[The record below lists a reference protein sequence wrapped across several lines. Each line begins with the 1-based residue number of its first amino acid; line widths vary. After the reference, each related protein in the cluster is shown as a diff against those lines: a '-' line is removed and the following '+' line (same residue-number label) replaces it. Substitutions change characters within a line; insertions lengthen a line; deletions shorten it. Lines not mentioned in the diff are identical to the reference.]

1 MKWLKYALQN
11 IFRNKRRSSVTIL
24 IAVIG
29 TMAILISSGFVLFT
43 YDSLREASTRVSGHV
58 VIAHPDY
65 FDKEEEAALEL
76 GLSDYQPIADQ
87 WSKHEDVKIIL
98 PKIEYSGI
106 VSNGD
111 KSTIFMGRG
120 IRPQE
125 LQVRGRSISLLD
137 GKVLSLADDI
147 DPQVML
153 AKDLAKSMNAVV
165 GSYITLLTSTTDGA
179 LNAFDFKVQGI
190 FSVGVPE
197 IDKRLLFTHIGSAQ
211 ELLQTNKVSSVAVHL
226 DSTDKTAAFHQQLTE
241 KLPGFALQ
249 PWWQNAPLYHKVKN
263 LYNLIFGLMG
273 LIILVLVF
281 FSVSNTVAMSVVE
294 RTREIGTLA
303 ALGTRA
309 GQIVRLFVLEAAMMG
324 LIATSLGML
333 CSILVSYGVV
343 AFDVQMPPPPGR
355 SESYPLNIYISPIFY
370 AWTVGILVLSCSL
383 AAWLAARKGAKQ
395 SIVGALSHV

>member
-1 MKWLKYALQN
+1 MRWLKYALQN

-43 YDSLREASTRVSGHV
+43 YDALRESSTRVSGHV

-65 FDKEEEAALEL
+65 FDKEEEVALEF
-76 GLSDYQPIADQ
+76 GLSDYQPITDQ

-98 PKIEYSGI
+98 PKIEYSGM

-111 KSTIFMGRG
+111 KASIFMGRG
-120 IRPQE
+120 IRPEE
-125 LQVRGRSISLLD
+125 LQVRGRSISLLE
-137 GKVLSLADDI
+137 GKVLSLVDDV

-153 AKDLAKSMNAVV
+153 AKDLAKSMNAEV

-197 IDKRLLFTHIGSAQ
+197 IDKRLLFTHLGSAQ
-211 ELLQTNKVSSVAVHL
+211 ELLQTNKVSSLAVHL
-226 DSTDKTAAFHQQLTE
+226 DRTDKAAVFLQQLTE
-241 KLPGFALQ
+241 NISGFALQ

-273 LIILVLVF
+273 IIILVLVF

-294 RTREIGTLA
+294 RTREIGTLS

-309 GQIVRLFVLEAAMMG
+309 SQIVRLFVLEAAMMG

-355 SESYPLNIYISPIFY
+355 SESYPLNIYISTMFY
-370 AWTVGILVLSCSL
+370 AWTVGVLVLSCGL